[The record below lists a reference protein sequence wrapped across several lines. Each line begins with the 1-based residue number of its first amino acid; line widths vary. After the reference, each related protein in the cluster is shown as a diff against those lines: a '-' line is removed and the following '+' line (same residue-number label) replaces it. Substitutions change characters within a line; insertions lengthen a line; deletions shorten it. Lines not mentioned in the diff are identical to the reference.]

1 MGVIYEY
8 NAKRKVPI
16 IRGVV
21 GSWNDI
27 YPETEDST
35 KIICSTC
42 TYVIQDAEESINKA
56 GKKTWSCPMCKK
68 KSKKKYIDRQNFEE
82 HLFKVKVEDRGD
94 KISCY
99 LVYFTYSISKKSNRM
114 YCNAHSYILTYNK
127 ETKHLYLLKNKNGK
141 YLVAPITYGAI
152 PKWASDLYSLIHSD
166 SFFDEKVV
174 KGLEIFKAELNCYL
188 ATWMDNKRLRL
199 CDITTIIKE
208 PALSY
213 LPNIEKLGYIGL
225 LYNVIPRAKKQL
237 LKGQRSLREIM
248 TTISGHVPSK
258 FDLSLITQ
266 KPESLIYYNLCKT
279 LFKNVNHQQTLM
291 KILITK
297 KIEDTWV
304 YDTQYDAF
312 FNFKRTLKQG
322 SWMYDILCLASL
334 YTCETKLKNHLTKYL
349 ENNDIFD
356 LELRSRDIKRM
367 NIFINESV
375 KPKSDLKKVY
385 NSLIKK
391 FNSID
396 ALHDGLVDI
405 VNIIKVDLKQAIKYD
420 KITRQQLET
429 TMLPDYKFELA
440 ESDQQIRSIGQKF
453 GNCLGGF
460 VHDALCNE
468 VFIVFLRNKET
479 EEIDYAMEISMRKE
493 LIQAEGKYNK
503 LPPIEVC
510 QLIERYCEEKGIL
523 SLTSLAA

>member
-1 MGVIYEY
+1 MIYEY

-27 YPETEDST
+27 YPETKDCT

-68 KSKKKYIDRQNFEE
+68 KSKKKYIDKQNFEE

-94 KISCY
+94 KISFY

-152 PKWASDLYSLIHSD
+152 PKWARDLYSLIHND
-166 SFFDEKVV
+166 CFFDQKVV
-174 KGLEIFKAELNCYL
+174 KGLELFKAELKRYL
-188 ATWMDNKRLRL
+188 PTWMDNKELGL

-213 LPNIEKLGYIGL
+213 LPSIEKLGHIGL
-225 LYNVIPRAKKQL
+225 LYNLIPRTKKQL
-237 LKGQRSLREIM
+237 LKGQRSLKEIM

-266 KPESLIYYNLCKT
+266 KPESLIHYNLCKA
-279 LFKNVNHQQTLM
+279 LFKNVNDQQALL
-291 KILITK
+291 KILATK
-297 KIEDTWV
+297 KIENNWA
-304 YDTQYDAF
+304 YDTQYEHF
-312 FNFKRTLKQG
+312 FNFKKTLKQG
-322 SWMYDILCLASL
+322 SWMNDILCLKRL
-334 YTCETKLKNHLTKYL
+334 YTNETKLKNHLIKFL
-349 ENNDIFD
+349 VNNDIFD
-356 LELRSRDIKRM
+356 LERRSSDINGM
-367 NIFINESV
+367 IMFINESLN
-375 KPKSDLKKVY
+375 PKSDLKKVY

-396 ALHDGLVDI
+396 TLHDGLVDI
-405 VNIIKVDLKQAIKYD
+405 VNIIEVDRKQAIKYD
-420 KITRQQLET
+420 KTTRQQFET
-429 TMLPDYKFELA
+429 TMLPYYKFELA

-460 VHDALCNE
+460 VKKALSNE

-479 EEIDYAMEISMRKE
+479 EEIEYAMEISTMKE
-493 LIQAEGKYNK
+493 LRQAEGKYNT
-503 LPPIEVC
+503 LPPTNVC